1 MLIIYLCIFFLGASL
16 ASYINA
22 TLYRIEKNIKLSTL
36 LTESSYCEKCK
47 KKLTWYELIPCLG
60 YLLIKGRCKNCG
72 LKVNPYY
79 PISEAFLGGSFL
91 LLYQNSS
98 RFYIWIILLLLFLLS
113 YYDFLYKEIPRNLVH
128 TLLIFSV
135 LVFILFI
142 QIPLSVIITVGIL
155 LGIFLLTK
163 IIKKSFGFGD
173 ILVLLSIGLVLSP
186 KQFLTTFWFS
196 IVSALLYA
204 IFNGLITKK
213 DIKKIKIPMI
223 PFISLSF
230 VIGAVYGDVI
240 SSKVLQ
246 LIIPPL

>member
-47 KKLTWYELIPCLG
+47 KKLTWYELIPCFG

-72 LKVNPYY
+72 SKVNPYY

-91 LLYQNSS
+91 LLYLNSS
-98 RFYIWIILLLLFLLS
+98 HFYIWIILLFLFLLS

-128 TLLIFSV
+128 TLLIFSI

-142 QIPLSVIITVGIL
+142 QIPLSVIITIGIL

-173 ILVLLSIGLVLSP
+173 ILVLLSIGLVISP
-186 KQFLTTFWFS
+186 KQFLTTFWLS

-240 SSKVLQ
+240 FSKILQ